1 MPVVEAL
8 VPAPDPWDAAR
19 RLAGWSDLLFLD
31 SSAPLPHL
39 GRFSFVCA
47 RPFLRL
53 RSTGGNVTVA
63 TPSRRLNR
71 RGDPFL
77 VLQKL
82 LRRYRSAPVPGLPP
96 FQGGAAGLFGYDL
109 CRHIEKVPKPLFADF
124 SWPDLA
130 VNFYGWVLAFDHQT
144 GGAWLITTGFPRR
157 ELRAFQALA
166 QRRQHWVL
174 AQLDQKPPR
183 PRRFPRLAAATAAP
197 APSYPVPGQPGLF
210 SNFSAAQYQA
220 VVARAIKYIHA
231 GDCFQVNIAQRLFTP
246 LRDHPLSLYGRLRAG
261 NPAPFA
267 AYFDLGHHAIVSAS
281 PERFLRLDQG
291 QVQTRPIKGT
301 RPRGQTPGDDLAAAA
316 ELLASAKD
324 RAENVMIVDLLRN
337 DLGRV
342 CDFGSVKVKSLC
354 QLESYRFVHHLVSG
368 IEGRLRPG
376 LDAIDLLRAAFP
388 GGSVTGAPKV
398 RAMEIISEL
407 EQTAR
412 GPYCGCLGYLGFDG
426 GCDTNLLIRTMVL
439 GGGLAQFSV
448 GGGIVADSE
457 PRKEYEETWHKAQG
471 LLQALFPA
479 RGPN

>member
-166 QRRQHWVL
+166 QRRQGADARRDEWR
-174 AQLDQKPPR
+174 DQPPSMVR
-183 PRRFPRLAAATAAP
+183 SVRHEHSSSRRGGAD
-197 APSYPVPGQPGLF
+197 
-210 SNFSAAQYQA
+210 
-220 VVARAIKYIHA
+220 AR
-231 GDCFQVNIAQRLFTP
+231 
-246 LRDHPLSLYGRLRAG
+246 
-261 NPAPFA
+261 
-267 AYFDLGHHAIVSAS
+267 
-281 PERFLRLDQG
+281 
-291 QVQTRPIKGT
+291 
-301 RPRGQTPGDDLAAAA
+301 
-316 ELLASAKD
+316 
-324 RAENVMIVDLLRN
+324 
-337 DLGRV
+337 
-342 CDFGSVKVKSLC
+342 
-354 QLESYRFVHHLVSG
+354 
-368 IEGRLRPG
+368 
-376 LDAIDLLRAAFP
+376 
-388 GGSVTGAPKV
+388 GGSPNNV
-398 RAMEIISEL
+398 R
-407 EQTAR
+407 
-412 GPYCGCLGYLGFDG
+412 
-426 GCDTNLLIRTMVL
+426 
-439 GGGLAQFSV
+439 
-448 GGGIVADSE
+448 
-457 PRKEYEETWHKAQG
+457 
-471 LLQALFPA
+471 
-479 RGPN
+479 